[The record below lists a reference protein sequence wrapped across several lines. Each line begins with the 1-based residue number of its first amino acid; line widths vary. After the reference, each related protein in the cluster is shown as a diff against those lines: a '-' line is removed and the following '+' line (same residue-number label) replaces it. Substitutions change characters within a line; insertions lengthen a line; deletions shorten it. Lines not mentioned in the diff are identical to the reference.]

1 MTNEKAGG
9 CWRDGDA
16 WGERGEELRREE
28 GSRDGG
34 VGEQG
39 TQIL

>member
-1 MTNEKAGG
+1 MRKLEDAGG
-9 CWRDGDA
+9 MGMRG
-16 WGERGEELRREE
+16 GERGEELRREE